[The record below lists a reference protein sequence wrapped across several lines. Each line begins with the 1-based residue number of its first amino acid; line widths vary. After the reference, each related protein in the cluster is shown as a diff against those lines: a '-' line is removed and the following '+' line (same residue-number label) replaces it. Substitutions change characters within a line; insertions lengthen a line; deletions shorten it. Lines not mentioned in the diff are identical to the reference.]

1 MPTSPANPKVD
12 AYLARSHQW
21 PDEVAALRAVLRG
34 TGLTEELK
42 WGKPCY
48 AADGNNVAIVQ
59 EMKPFVAL
67 MFFKGA
73 LLADPDSVLEDQ
85 GPNSHSAKRM
95 TFTSTA
101 QVRKAAPTIRRFV
114 DEAIAVETTG
124 VKVPKAKTPELV
136 AELQARL
143 AADAAFRKAFT
154 ALTPGR
160 QREYNLHFA
169 DAKQSAIRIGR
180 IDKCAD
186 RILQGKGLRDR

>member
-34 TGLTEELK
+34 AGLTEEFK

-48 AADGNNVAIVQ
+48 SADGHNIAIVQ
-59 EMKPFVAL
+59 EMKAFLAL

-73 LLADPDSVLEDQ
+73 LLADSAGVLEDQ

-101 QVRKAAPTIRRFV
+101 QVKKAAATVREYV
-114 DEAIAVETTG
+114 TEAIAVEQSG
-124 VKVPKAKTPELV
+124 AKPPKAKAPEFV
-136 AELQARL
+136 AELQL
-143 AADAAFRKAFT
+143 LLSSDVSFRKAF
-154 ALTPGR
+154 ADLTPGVR
-160 QREYNLHFA
+160 REFTLHFA
-169 DAKQSAIRIGR
+169 DAKQAATRVARIE
-180 IDKCAD
+180 KYAD